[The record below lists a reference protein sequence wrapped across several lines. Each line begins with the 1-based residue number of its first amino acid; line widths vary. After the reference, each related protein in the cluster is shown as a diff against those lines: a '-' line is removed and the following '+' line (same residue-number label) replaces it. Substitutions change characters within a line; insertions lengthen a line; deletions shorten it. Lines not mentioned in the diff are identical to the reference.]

1 MKQTWLMIILLFSLA
16 FSQTEKHNIKD
27 IVEVDGLFY
36 KNFSKEKVS
45 GFVYQKDKDL
55 SIPLGMIKDGR
66 KQGEWLEWSER
77 NSFRENLELEEL
89 EADNTADTVR
99 QIPLKGIMSRE
110 INEYI
115 AGETAGQSIMVLLS
129 SQVVHYDTSGAR
141 VEVSYSYYNPRGF
154 LESRTY
160 RKYEYETN
168 EQGQT
173 VKILIYND
181 QHYLVEKIILRYNE
195 KGNVIEQIVQEP
207 GGNIVGKELNDYDLS
222 GKLVEHS
229 RYGQD
234 GVKLKSVKYFYGPN
248 GKKEVET
255 NVEFVRDTGEFR
267 EIKYNFTYGGDGKLV
282 EMNDKLFRTYYFYD
296 DLNNLA
302 EAVKFLIDTGRD
314 SSQDF
319 LVAKTVYRFLYY

>member
-1 MKQTWLMIILLFSLA
+1 MKRTLASLVLMVLLLPALA
-16 FSQTEKHNIKD
+16 LGETMD
-27 IVEVDGLFY
+27 DLVERDGLFY

-45 GFVYQKDKDL
+45 GFVYQKDNDL

-89 EADNTADTVR
+89 EADKTADTVR

-181 QHYLVEKIILRYNE
+181 QHYLIEKKNPA
-195 KGNVIEQIVQEP
+195 VQ
-207 GGNIVGKELNDYDLS
+207 
-222 GKLVEHS
+222 
-229 RYGQD
+229 
-234 GVKLKSVKYFYGPN
+234 
-248 GKKEVET
+248 
-255 NVEFVRDTGEFR
+255 
-267 EIKYNFTYGGDGKLV
+267 
-282 EMNDKLFRTYYFYD
+282 
-296 DLNNLA
+296 
-302 EAVKFLIDTGRD
+302 
-314 SSQDF
+314 
-319 LVAKTVYRFLYY
+319 

>member
-1 MKQTWLMIILLFSLA
+1 MIFLLFSLA

-27 IVEVDGLFY
+27 IVEVDGIFY

-45 GFVYQKDKDL
+45 GFVYQKDNDL

-89 EADNTADTVR
+89 EADNAADTVR
-99 QIPLKGIMSRE
+99 QIPLKGIISRE

-141 VEVSYSYYNPRGF
+141 VEVSYSYYNPGGF

-168 EQGQT
+168 KQGQT

-181 QHYLVEKIILRYNE
+181 QHYLVEKKILRYNE

-234 GVKLKSVKYFYGPN
+234 GVKLKLVKYFYGPN
-248 GKKEVET
+248 GKKAVES
-255 NVEFVRDTGEFR
+255 NVKFVRDTGEFR
-267 EIKYNFTYGGDGKLV
+267 EIKNNFTYGGDGKLV

-296 DLNNLA
+296 DRNNLA
-302 EAVKFLIDTGRD
+302 EAVKFLIDPGRD
-314 SSQDF
+314 SNQNF